1 MSIEPDVAGANPQ
14 SLKRRTRTFWPI
26 LPLVPHKI
34 LHLDLD
40 AFFCAVE
47 EGRDPS
53 LRGVAF
59 AVGGRP
65 EERGVV
71 SSCSYAARKFGV
83 HSALPMSRAVK
94 LCPGLIIVRSRHHV
108 YEEVSEKV
116 MTLLRNTTPL
126 VEQISI
132 DEAFLDVSD
141 MPEPGETLARQLQAA
156 IRDELSLPASLGM
169 ASNKLV
175 AKIAT
180 DVGKAASRTGDYPN
194 AVLAVP
200 PGEEATFLAPLP
212 TRALWGVGPK
222 TAERLKAMGIG
233 TIGDIA
239 RWPEADLARRF
250 GKLGHELSGHARG
263 LDDRPVVTSRD
274 TKSISQEITFARDIA
289 EGKQLRKTLRE
300 LSEQVGRRLRA
311 SGLAGA
317 TIRLKLRW
325 PDFTTLSRQITLPQ
339 PTDQD
344 DEIAEAVMRLFD
356 AEWKPGRPVRL
367 LGVAAAGLGPLS
379 QQLNLWDGDSEKRR
393 RLQSV
398 VDELRDRFGDDVMKR
413 GSG

>member
-1 MSIEPDVAGANPQ
+1 MP
-14 SLKRRTRTFWPI
+14 R
-26 LPLVPHKI
+26 KI

-40 AFFCAVE
+40 AFYCAVE
-47 EGRDPS
+47 ELRDPS

-59 AVGGRP
+59 AVGGKP

-83 HSALPMSRAVK
+83 HSALPMSRAIK
-94 LCPGLIIVRSRHHV
+94 LCPGLTIVRSRHHL

-116 MTLLRNTTPL
+116 MALLRNTTPL

-141 MPEPGETLARQLQAA
+141 MAEPGEVLARQLQAA
-156 IRDELSLPASLGM
+156 IRDELGLPSSLGV
-169 ASNKLV
+169 ATNKLV

-200 PGEEATFLAPLP
+200 PGEEAAFLAPLP
-212 TRALWGVGPK
+212 TRALWGIGPK
-222 TAERLKAMGIG
+222 TAERLKGMDIT

-250 GKLGHELSGHARG
+250 GKAGDEMAAHARG
-263 LDDRPVVTSRD
+263 LDDRPVVTAHD
-274 TKSISQEITFARDIA
+274 AKSISQEITFSRDIA
-289 EGKQLRKTLRE
+289 DGKQLRQTLRE

-311 SGLAGA
+311 SGLAAA
-317 TIRLKLRW
+317 TIKLKLRW
-325 PDFTTLSRQITLPQ
+325 PDFTTLSRQTTLLQ

-344 DEIAEAVMRLFD
+344 DEIATAVIELFD
-356 AEWKPGRPVRL
+356 NEWRPNRPVRL

-379 QQLNLWDGDSEKRR
+379 QQLTLWENDSEKRR

-398 VDELRDRFGDDVMKR
+398 LDDLRDKFGDHIVRR
-413 GSG
+413 GSGG